1 LTACGGDSGPTPG
14 SLAITTTSLPEGTI
28 NRPYSASVSGSG
40 GALPYTWS
48 VSPALPPD
56 LSLDKATGAITG
68 TPTRVATTTHTF
80 TLRDTSA
87 PSQTVEQTLS
97 LTIEPPLSITTTS
110 LPDASIAAAYN
121 QPVETVGGIGA
132 LTFSIVPGTG
142 TLPQNF
148 SLNPT
153 TGMISGTPTA
163 PAGNFPFTVRVADE
177 GGQQDTQA
185 LSIRV
190 IPTTPPNI
198 TTTSLPS
205 GTVGLPYSQRVQAT
219 GGIGSLAWSI
229 SAGSLPAG
237 LLLEPSGPTGGTIS
251 GTPTTRGTSNF
262 TVRVTDS
269 VGQPATQNLSITVGP
284 ALSITT
290 TSLPDGSIGAPYSQS
305 VVTIGGIGALTFSIV
320 QPGTGSLPQNFS
332 LNPTTGM
339 ISGTPTAPAGNF
351 PFTVRV
357 TDEAGQQDTQALSIR
372 INPATPPQI
381 TTTSVPGG
389 TATQAYSFEVQA
401 TGGIGELTWSL
412 SAGTLPVGLTL
423 SSTGAIS
430 GTPTS
435 EGPSNFTVTV
445 TDSFGQTDTQALSI
459 TVSAAPLFIT
469 TTSLPGG
476 GIGQF
481 YSQPVQTTGGTAPLT
496 FSLVTPGTL
505 PLGLDLNPTT
515 GVISGTPILVGAYAF
530 TVRVADVAGQE
541 DTQDLSIAI
550 NLIVIP

>member
-1 LTACGGDSGPTPG
+1 
-14 SLAITTTSLPEGTI
+14 
-28 NRPYSASVSGSG
+28 
-40 GALPYTWS
+40 
-48 VSPALPPD
+48 
-56 LSLDKATGAITG
+56 
-68 TPTRVATTTHTF
+68 
-80 TLRDTSA
+80 
-87 PSQTVEQTLS
+87 
-97 LTIEPPLSITTTS
+97 
-110 LPDASIAAAYN
+110 
-121 QPVETVGGIGA
+121 
-132 LTFSIVPGTG
+132 
-142 TLPQNF
+142 
-148 SLNPT
+148 
-153 TGMISGTPTA
+153 
-163 PAGNFPFTVRVADE
+163 
-177 GGQQDTQA
+177 
-185 LSIRV
+185 
-190 IPTTPPNI
+190 
-198 TTTSLPS
+198 
-205 GTVGLPYSQRVQAT
+205 
-219 GGIGSLAWSI
+219 
-229 SAGSLPAG
+229 
-237 LLLEPSGPTGGTIS
+237 
-251 GTPTTRGTSNF
+251 
-262 TVRVTDS
+262 
-269 VGQPATQNLSITVGP
+269 
-284 ALSITT
+284 
-290 TSLPDGSIGAPYSQS
+290 
-305 VVTIGGIGALTFSIV
+305 
-320 QPGTGSLPQNFS
+320 
-332 LNPTTGM
+332 M

-389 TATQAYSFEVQA
+389 TATQPYNFEVQA

-435 EGPSNFTVTV
+435 EGLSNFTVKV
-445 TDSFGQTDTQALSI
+445 TDSFGQTDTRALSM

-505 PLGLDLNPTT
+505 PLGLGLDPTT

-530 TVRVADVAGQE
+530 TVRVADAGGQE